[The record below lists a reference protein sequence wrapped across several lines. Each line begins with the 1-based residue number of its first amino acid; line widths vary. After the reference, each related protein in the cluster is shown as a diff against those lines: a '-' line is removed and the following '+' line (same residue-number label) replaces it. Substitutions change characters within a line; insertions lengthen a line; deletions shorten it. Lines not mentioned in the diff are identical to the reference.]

1 VAYRSVVE
9 EIPGNLRRTVL
20 GTFDFRGRSTRT
32 ELLVFMFVPQLFL
45 GLVLIALD
53 ALFLDLDFDAKRQ
66 VQNGVTLLLTVPV
79 FALFVRRLHDQ
90 ERTGWWVVLLLG
102 ALVFAVMSDNGHP
115 DIRGIS
121 KFETPFWLDLM
132 FVGAIVAVW
141 VLSLWPPSQEGN
153 RYGPNPRLD
162 LAELRA

>member
-1 VAYRSVVE
+1 MAYRSVVD
-9 EIPGNLRRTVL
+9 EIPGNLQRTVL

-45 GLVLIALD
+45 GIVLIALD
-53 ALFLDLDFDAKRQ
+53 TLFLDLDFDAKRQ
-66 VQNGVTLLLTVPV
+66 VQDGVTLLLTVPV
-79 FALFVRRLHDQ
+79 FALLVRRLHDQ
-90 ERTGWWVVLLLG
+90 DRSGWWVVLLLS
-102 ALVFAVMSDNGHP
+102 ALVFAIMSDNGTL
-115 DIRGIS
+115 DIRGVA

-132 FVGAIVAVW
+132 FGGVFIALW
-141 VLSLWPPSQEGN
+141 VLSLWPPSLDGN